1 MHSLI
6 TAPRLFTGLDHTFI
20 DRGAVLVERDRI
32 VAAGRES
39 EIGAP
44 DGPVQRFH
52 IPDGTI
58 VPGLMIVATVLS
70 LNVFGDGLRDALDP
84 RAKIRL
90 EH

>member
-1 MHSLI
+1 MRSLI
-6 TAPRLFTGLDHTFI
+6 TGPRLFTGLDHTFI

-39 EIGAP
+39 EIGAL

-58 VPGLMIVATVLS
+58 VPGLIDGHTHSPAAPATAWWRTRS
-70 LNVFGDGLRDALDP
+70 
-84 RAKIRL
+84 KTTI
-90 EH
+90 